1 MMSHN
6 NRPTNTNSRTDDDEL
21 VFAAA
26 NNKPSLVRSILASAP
41 AARLEAAWPAAVT
54 TAAGAGDAY
63 VLEILLQHHQ
73 QAPHDEKPE
82 AAATKELHTA
92 LLMAAEKGHSG
103 VVALLLKHRPPP
115 RSAAF
120 PPRVIHAAMGRA
132 LQGDHAAAL
141 QALLDKGK
149 PDPYVPAC
157 AFGAE
162 GGDGAVRT
170 PLEQAVA
177 DGRQRCVGVL
187 RQYEGVWRQRTLQLL
202 IRATLLDSCR
212 LSTLPFAVIGE
223 VLLECLAG
231 RREAPEDAQSIVIEE
246 PSRPVGGKRELE
258 EEKEEDDEE
267 QVDDQDFPPVFLQQ
281 GRGRKRRRSGGKSPR
296 RGSGGNSGGQPHVVV
311 TLTTRRVQPP
321 RKAKTWSEMRK
332 LPLPSASF
340 AGACAF

>member
-1 MMSHN
+1 MAPN
-6 NRPTNTNSRTDDDEL
+6 NSSPRSTSTRTDTDDEL
-21 VFAAA
+21 VFAATD
-26 NNKPSLVRSILASAP
+26 NKPSLVRSIMGSAP

-54 TAAGAGDAY
+54 AAAGAGDAY

-73 QAPHDEKPE
+73 PAPHNEKPE
-82 AAATKELHTA
+82 AAATKALHTA
-92 LLMAAEKGHSG
+92 LLTAAEKGHAG

-115 RSAAF
+115 RS
-120 PPRVIHAAMGRA
+120 VIHAAMGRA

-149 PDPYVPAC
+149 PDPYVRAC

-162 GGDGAVRT
+162 GGNGAVRT
-170 PLEQAVA
+170 PLERAVA

-202 IRATLLDSCR
+202 VRATLLDSCR

-231 RREAPEDAQSIVIEE
+231 RCGAPEEAQSIVIEE

-258 EEKEEDDEE
+258 EEEEEEDDDE
-267 QVDDQDFPPVFLQQ
+267 QMDDQDFPPVFLQQ
-281 GRGRKRRRSGGKSPR
+281 GRGRKRRRSGGKKSPR
-296 RGSGGNSGGQPHVVV
+296 RSGGRPPVVV

-332 LPLPSASF
+332 LPLPSTSF